1 MNKLT
6 SFVVAVALLG
16 GMLFGLG
23 NVYKYEIYQAAIN
36 FEAGLSDLKE
46 RDTDISIGE
55 IVYFE
60 NSQVDKKPSVLLV
73 HGFGANKENWLRFSR
88 SFKENYHVVIVDLP
102 GHGKSVNSFDL
113 NYSLENQVAWL
124 HEFTQNIGLKSFHL
138 AGNSM
143 GGAIS
148 ALYAVNYPDQVISA
162 TLIDPAGIHDFRS
175 VMQDLIDEGNNP
187 LLVEDAQGFN
197 ELLNFALEQRPFI
210 PWPITAVSAEKA
222 QARKPLYDKLWHD
235 MKVGQGESFK
245 PLLEQIRVPTLV
257 QWGKED
263 RVINYKNIEVF
274 KTLIPS
280 VKTHVW
286 PNVGHAP
293 MVEIPKKSAALMLSH
308 IQE

>member
-1 MNKLT
+1 MNKLIG
-6 SFVVAVALLG
+6 FAVTLG
-16 GMLFGLG
+16 LMGGLYIGLG
-23 NVYKYEIYQAAIN
+23 NVYKNEIYQGAIN

-46 RDTDISIGE
+46 RDADISVGE

-60 NSQVDKKPSVLLV
+60 NAQRDKKPSVLLV

-88 SFKENYHVVIVDLP
+88 SFKDNYHVVAVDLP

-124 HEFTQNIGLKSFHL
+124 HEFTQNIGLQSFHL

-148 ALYAVNYPDQVISA
+148 ALYAVKYPEQVISA

-175 VMQDLIDEGNNP
+175 VMQDLIDQGDNP
-187 LLVEDAQGFN
+187 LVVEDTQGFN
-197 ELLNFALEQRPFI
+197 RLMNFALEQPPFV
-210 PWPITAVSAEKA
+210 PWPITMVNAEHAKA
-222 QARKPLYDKLWHD
+222 LKPLHDKLWKD
-235 MKVGQGESFK
+235 MLQGQGDSFK
-245 PLLEQIRVPTLV
+245 PLLKQIRVPTLV
-257 QWGKED
+257 QWGEQD

-274 KTLIPS
+274 KNLIPS
-280 VKTHVW
+280 VTTHVW

-293 MVEIPKKSAALMLSH
+293 MVEIPSESAELMLSH
-308 IQE
+308 IQD

>member
-6 SFVVAVALLG
+6 GFVVSVALLG
-16 GMLFGLG
+16 AMLFGLG

-36 FEAGLSDLKE
+36 FEADLSDLKE
-46 RDTDISIGE
+46 KDIDISIGE

-88 SFKENYHVVIVDLP
+88 SFKEDYHVVAVDLP
-102 GHGKSVNSFDL
+102 GHGKSLNSFDL

-124 HEFTQNIGLKSFHL
+124 HEFTQSIGLKTFHL

-148 ALYAVNYPDQVISA
+148 ALYAVTYPEQVTSA

-187 LLVEDAQGFN
+187 LVVEDTKGFN
-197 ELLNFALEQRPFI
+197 ELMDFALEQRPFI
-210 PWPITAVSAEKA
+210 PWPITEVSAEHAKA
-222 QARKPLYDKLWHD
+222 LKPLHNKLWKD
-235 MKVGQGESFK
+235 MQQGQGESFK
-245 PLLEQIRVPTLV
+245 PLLEKIRVPTLV
-257 QWGKED
+257 QWGEQD

-293 MVEIPKKSAALMLSH
+293 MVEIPNESAELMLSH
-308 IQE
+308 IQG

>member
-46 RDTDISIGE
+46 RDADISIGE

-60 NSQVDKKPSVLLV
+60 NSQLDKKPSVLLV

-88 SFKENYHVVIVDLP
+88 SFKDNYHVVIVDLP
-102 GHGKSVNSFDL
+102 GHGKSVSSFDL

-124 HEFTQNIGLKSFHL
+124 HEFTQSIGLKSFHL

-162 TLIDPAGIHDFRS
+162 TLLDPAGVHDFRS

-222 QARKPLYDKLWHD
+222 QARKSLHDKLWSD

-257 QWGKED
+257 QWGEED

-293 MVEIPKKSAALMLSH
+293 MVEIPNKSAALMLSH

>member
-210 PWPITAVSAEKA
+210 PWPITVVSAEKA

-257 QWGKED
+257 QWGEED

>member
-23 NVYKYEIYQAAIN
+23 NVYKYELYQAAIN
-36 FEAGLSDLKE
+36 YEAGLSDLKE
-46 RDTDISIGE
+46 KDADISIGE

-88 SFKENYHVVIVDLP
+88 SFKDNYHVVIVDLP
-102 GHGKSVNSFDL
+102 GHGESLKSFDL

-124 HEFTQNIGLKSFHL
+124 HEFTQSIGLKSFHL

-148 ALYAVNYPDQVISA
+148 ALYAVNYPEQVISA
-162 TLIDPAGIHDFRS
+162 TLIDPAGVHDFRS
-175 VMQDLIDEGNNP
+175 VMQDLIDDGNNP

-222 QARKPLYDKLWHD
+222 QALKSLHDKLWND
-235 MKVGQGESFK
+235 VKQGQGESFK

-257 QWGKED
+257 QWGEQD

-274 KTLIPS
+274 KTLIAT

-293 MVEIPKKSAALMLSH
+293 MVEIPNKSAALMLSH

>member
-257 QWGKED
+257 QWGEED